1 MANNAKVATFGVSN
15 FEYGVVNNDLVT
27 TTRKMSGL
35 KEVKIELTND
45 LKTLAADNSAYLVLS
60 GGITEAKQTINIF
73 DIDSKM
79 KQDLYGI
86 SLQKGVEIY
95 SKGITPN
102 YVATLFRTEMSNGKH
117 VWFGM
122 LKGMFSLPDST
133 NKTQDGAPD
142 PDAAEIVGN
151 FVARGNEETML
162 LIGREDNEGFDFDI
176 FHKAVF
182 PTSQAD
188 IDALL
193 KVPARV

>member
-1 MANNAKVATFGVSN
+1 MADNTKVASFGVSN
-15 FEYGVVNNDLVT
+15 FEYGIVADEFVK

-45 LKTLAADNSAYLVLS
+45 LKTLAADNTAYLVLS
-60 GGITEAKQTINIF
+60 GGITEAKETINIY

-86 SLQKGVEIY
+86 QLEKGVEVY

-117 VWFGM
+117 TWVGM
-122 LKGMFSLPDST
+122 LKGMFSLPDYTS
-133 NKTQDGAPD
+133 KTQDGAPD

-151 FVARGNEETML
+151 FVARGAEETIL
-162 LIGREDNEGFDFDI
+162 LIGREDNADFDFDT

-182 PTSQAD
+182 PTSQSD
-188 IDALL
+188 VDALL
-193 KVPARV
+193 NAVKA

>member
-1 MANNAKVATFGVSN
+1 MADNTKVATFGVSN
-15 FEYGVVNNDLVT
+15 FEYGTLTGEFVK

-35 KEVKIELTND
+35 KEIKIELTND
-45 LKTLAADNSAYLVLS
+45 LKTLAADNTAYLVLS
-60 GGITEAKQTINIF
+60 GGITEAKETINIY

-86 SLQKGVEIY
+86 QVEKGVEVY

-117 VWFGM
+117 TWVGM

-133 NKTQDGAPD
+133 NQTQDGAPD
-142 PDAAEIVGN
+142 PDAAEIEGN
-151 FVARGNEETML
+151 FVARGAEETIL
-162 LIGREDNEGFDFDI
+162 LIGREDNEGFDFET

-182 PTSQAD
+182 PTSQD
-188 IDALL
+188 DVDALL
-193 KVPARV
+193 KIKAA